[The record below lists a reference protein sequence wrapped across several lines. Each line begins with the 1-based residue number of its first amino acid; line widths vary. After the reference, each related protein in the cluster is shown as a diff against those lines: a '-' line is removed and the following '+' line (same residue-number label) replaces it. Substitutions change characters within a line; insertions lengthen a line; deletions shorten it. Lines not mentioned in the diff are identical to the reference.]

1 MWDMVQYE
9 IEFFKWAKRDTRSFN
24 DSKSH
29 PVRHPDSI
37 MFVEYA
43 QTFTET
49 VTTLLRYQAQTL
61 NAVVYQDGAPLS
73 VVGFELV
80 SLADAKEVQVIDS
93 SLSLRDILRKL
104 DRLLLEQ
111 HTPALYMR
119 RHVRIY
125 EAGWLYLVRPSERRF
140 WTHSQA
146 RADADSFIAE
156 SLNRSRAK
164 MGVSN

>member
-1 MWDMVQYE
+1 MVEYG
-9 IEFFKWAKRDTRSFN
+9 IKFFKWAKRETRSFN
-24 DSKSH
+24 DSKSQ
-29 PVRHPDSI
+29 PVRHPDSKLL
-37 MFVEYA
+37 VEYA

-49 VTTLLRYQAQTL
+49 ITGLMRYQDQTL
-61 NAVVYQDGAPLS
+61 NALAYQDGAPLS

-80 SLADAKEVQVIDS
+80 SLADAKEVQVIDN

-125 EAGWLYLVRPSERRF
+125 EAPWLYLIRPSERRF